1 MTGVTTIGRGR
12 LSLLAA
18 TLMAIPLVA
27 SCGSEPTET
36 AAYPISP
43 GQGQVVR
50 VMSGEEQCGASPY
63 IVQGG
68 SITITATGVGNVAAS
83 VTLYGPKDG
92 AFAEQLDRIAVLAPG
107 ATKSMTVN
115 LGLGAYEISC
125 KTDDTETRSRIT
137 AV

>member
-1 MTGVTTIGRGR
+1 MRFSRGPLR
-12 LSLLAA
+12 LLAA
-18 TLMAIPLVA
+18 TLLTIPLVA

-36 AAYPISP
+36 TASPTSP

-50 VMSGEEQCGASPY
+50 VMSGEEECATSPY
-63 IVQGG
+63 IVPGG
-68 SITITATGVGNVAAS
+68 TVTITATGVGNVAAS

-107 ATKSMTVN
+107 ATKSMTVE

-137 AV
+137 TV